1 MSKPRTG
8 HNEEDVIGWIREHW
22 HQFKASKPGYRF
34 QHRYYR
40 GRQSGPGRFG
50 FRRILNIVVGSV
62 LVIVSAFFGWAPGP
76 GIVTFLI
83 GLGLIAGELLF
94 VARFLD
100 WAEVKMRKLA
110 HPVIDVWKRS
120 SPVVKALIVLAILA
134 SVAALGYGVYYL
146 IFSSQ
151 LLPTLF

>member
-1 MSKPRTG
+1 
-8 HNEEDVIGWIREHW
+8 VIDRFRQHW
-22 HQFKASKPGYRF
+22 QDFKASKPGYRF
-34 QHRYYR
+34 QDRYR
-40 GRQSGPGRFG
+40 RHRQSGHGRFG

-62 LVIVSAFFGWAPGP
+62 LAIVSAFFGWAPGP
-76 GIVTFLI
+76 GLITFFI

-100 WAEVKMRKLA
+100 WAEVRVRKLA

-120 SPVVKALIVLAILA
+120 SPVVKALMVLAVLA
-134 SVAALGYGVYYL
+134 CAAALGYGAYYL

-151 LLPTLF
+151 LLPSLF

>member
-1 MSKPRTG
+1 MIENAKR
-8 HNEEDVIGWIREHW
+8 HW
-22 HQFKASKPGYRF
+22 QQFKESKPGYRF
-34 QHRYYR
+34 QDRYYR
-40 GRQSGPGRFG
+40 HRQSGRGRFG

-76 GIVTFLI
+76 GLLTFFL

-94 VARFLD
+94 IARFLD
-100 WAEVKMRKLA
+100 WAEIRMRKLA

-120 SPVVKALIVLAILA
+120 SPAVKALIVLAVLVF
-134 SVAALGYGVYYL
+134 VAALGYGVYYL